1 MIRVL
6 EYADDACLADTDVK
20 SASRRVTAI
29 QAGALQDADVVVS
42 IPKSEVQH
50 IRKQEDVA
58 SPTPAEFKR
67 AAEKGKLPFQCDFCG
82 KRFATK
88 VDMRHLKYC
97 PEAQRGVYDEE
108 WGVDKILDVRG
119 PIDNRFFLVRWEG
132 KWEVDQETWEPFR
145 HLSGGAE
152 EAIAAFWAANP
163 QLQVSDSFAYDGEHR
178 CEWCCKFCSS
188 EAELKR
194 HRRRCAEKPKQI
206 SKASKARKVVKKML
220 QEEKQEEREK
230 VMMGGDELRNVWA
243 FTYLGL
249 SMTVDGDEAY
259 PVEVRL
265 AKASSRFSELHNVWR
280 DRSLSLKL
288 KLQLFEAGVCSMA
301 THAFEAWK
309 LSNANI
315 KRLRLWNAKC
325 LAFITGRSIKS
336 EYKYPSKDLVAT
348 LRVRRVRWLGHVLRM
363 EDRLVKSVITQIR
376 QPYPDGSIFM
386 DAPRHSSMEQLIELA
401 EDRESWN
408 LHVNAVKVSLDC
420 SRHSMRSS

>member
-1 MIRVL
+1 M
-6 EYADDACLADTDVK
+6 
-20 SASRRVTAI
+20 
-29 QAGALQDADVVVS
+29 
-42 IPKSEVQH
+42 
-50 IRKQEDVA
+50 
-58 SPTPAEFKR
+58 
-67 AAEKGKLPFQCDFCG
+67 
-82 KRFATK
+82 
-88 VDMRHLKYC
+88 
-97 PEAQRGVYDEE
+97 
-108 WGVDKILDVRG
+108 
-119 PIDNRFFLVRWEG
+119 
-132 KWEVDQETWEPFR
+132 
-145 HLSGGAE
+145 
-152 EAIAAFWAANP
+152 
-163 QLQVSDSFAYDGEHR
+163 
-178 CEWCCKFCSS
+178 
-188 EAELKR
+188 
-194 HRRRCAEKPKQI
+194 
-206 SKASKARKVVKKML
+206 
-220 QEEKQEEREK
+220 
-230 VMMGGDELRNVWA
+230 
-243 FTYLGL
+243 
-249 SMTVDGDEAY
+249 
-259 PVEVRL
+259 EVRL

-315 KRLRLWNAKC
+315 KRLRLWNARC

-408 LHVNAVKVSLDC
+408 IHVNAVKVSLDC